1 MPRQRVRTVKDSQ
14 VQMVQMVL
22 PTDTNRLGNLLGG
35 QLMQWIDIAAAIAA
49 SRHTNRVCVTASVDE
64 LNFHHPILQ
73 GDVVTLQA
81 SVNRVFRTSLEIGV
95 RVTKENLLTGEKV
108 YTNTAYLTFVAIDEH
123 GKPVSVSPIKLVT
136 KEEKRRYADAAR
148 RRELR
153 LLHRKQ
159 LYTER
164 ARLRFRRKGAII
176 Q

>member
-1 MPRQRVRTVKDSQ
+1 MPRQRIRSVKESQ

-81 SVNRVFRTSLEIGV
+81 SVNRVFNTSLEIGV
-95 RVTKENLLTGEKV
+95 RVTKENLLTGQKT
-108 YTNTAYLTFVAIDEH
+108 YTNTAYLTFVAIDEN
-123 GKPVSVSPIKLVT
+123 GKPIAAAPIQPVT

-153 LLHRKQ
+153 LIHR
-159 LYTER
+159 
-164 ARLRFRRKGAII
+164 
-176 Q
+176 

>member
-1 MPRQRVRTVKDSQ
+1 
-14 VQMVQMVL
+14 MVQMVL

-64 LNFHHPILQ
+64 LNFHHPIVQ
-73 GDVVTLQA
+73 GDVVILQA

-95 RVTKENLLTGEKV
+95 RVTKENLLTGERTF
-108 YTNTAYLTFVAIDEH
+108 TNTAYLTFVAIDDN
-123 GKPVSVSPIKLVT
+123 GSPVAAPPIKPVT
-136 KEEKRRYADAAR
+136 KDEKRRYADAAR

-159 LYTER
+159 H
-164 ARLRFRRKGAII
+164 
-176 Q
+176 